1 MDNVTL
7 NGRIH
12 GDIYKGVLTL
22 EKAVVTEM
30 IQLSDSDF
38 TLLTGYLRERFGIN
52 LIKKR
57 TLIESRL
64 NNYLVSNGYN
74 SYKAYLDYALNEK
87 TGTEVSQMI
96 NFLTTN
102 YSYFMREWDH
112 FKHFKEKVLP
122 EIAGGIRDND
132 LRTWSAG
139 CSTGQEPYTLAM
151 LIGDFISER
160 NLKWDAK
167 VLATDISLKA
177 LDAARKGAYDDD
189 ALKNV
194 PSFWKMNYFNK
205 LPDEKWEV
213 NDALKKEVIF
223 RRLNLIEGE
232 FPFKRQLHVIFC
244 RNVMIYFNEETKTK
258 LIDKLYRAMTPGG
271 YLFIGQSE
279 TIDRTDGK
287 FKLVM
292 PSVYKKVVL

>member
-1 MDNVTL
+1 MTSVNINSAENTAG
-7 NGRIH
+7 NG
-12 GDIYKGVLTL
+12 KGIR
-22 EKAVVTEM
+22 M

-38 TLLTGYLRERFGIN
+38 TRLTGYLNERFGIN

-64 NNYLVSNGYN
+64 NNYLVNNGYD
-74 SYKAYLDYALNEK
+74 SYKTYLDHALSDK
-87 TGTEVSQMI
+87 TGTEVGQMI

-112 FKHFKEKVLP
+112 FQFFQDRVLP
-122 EIAGGIRDND
+122 EMARNVRDND

-151 LIGDFISER
+151 LIGDYTAENGLR
-160 NLKWDAK
+160 WDAK
-167 VLATDISLKA
+167 VLATDISMKA
-177 LDAARKGAYDDD
+177 LEAARKGVYEDD

-194 PSFWKMNYFNK
+194 PAGWKLRYFSK
-205 LPDEKWEV
+205 LPDGKWAVSET
-213 NDALKKEVIF
+213 LKKEVIV

-232 FPFKRQLHVIFC
+232 FPFRKPLHIIFC
-244 RNVMIYFNEETKTK
+244 RNVMIYFNEETKKK
-258 LIDKLYRAMTPGG
+258 LIEKYYRALMPGG

-279 TIDRTDGK
+279 SIDRTDGK

-292 PSVYKKVVL
+292 PSVYKKVVP

>member
-1 MDNVTL
+1 LLTAEEKRILTNRCAAGDGMVT
-7 NGRIH
+7 G
-12 GDIYKGVLTL
+12 
-22 EKAVVTEM
+22 M

-38 TLLTGYLRERFGIN
+38 TRLTGYLRERFGIN

-64 NNYLVSNGYN
+64 NNYLVSSGYDN
-74 SYKAYLDYALNEK
+74 YKAYLDHALSDK
-87 TGTEVSQMI
+87 TGAEVSQMI

-112 FKHFKEKVLP
+112 FQFFKDQVLP
-122 EIAGGIRDND
+122 EMARGIRDND

-139 CSTGQEPYTLAM
+139 CSTGQEPFTLAM
-151 LIGDFISER
+151 LIGDYTSEHG
-160 NLKWDAK
+160 LKWDTK
-167 VLATDISLKA
+167 VLATDISMKA
-177 LDAARKGAYDDD
+177 LEAARKGMYEDD
-189 ALKNV
+189 ALKSV
-194 PSFWKMNYFNK
+194 PAYWRLNYFTRQ
-205 LPDEKWEV
+205 PDGKWEV
-213 NDALKKEVIF
+213 SEALKREVIF

-232 FPFKRQLHVIFC
+232 FPFKKPLHIIFC

-258 LIDKLYRAMTPGG
+258 LVDKFYKSMVPGG

-279 TIDRTDGK
+279 SIDRTDGK

>member
-1 MDNVTL
+1 
-7 NGRIH
+7 
-12 GDIYKGVLTL
+12 
-22 EKAVVTEM
+22 M
-30 IQLSDSDF
+30 IQLTDSDF
-38 TLLTGYLRERFGIN
+38 ALLTGYLRERFGIN

-64 NNYLVSNGYN
+64 NNYLVSNGYSN
-74 SYKAYLDYALNEK
+74 YKTYLDYALNDK
-87 TGTEVSQMI
+87 TGAEVSQII

-112 FKHFKEKVLP
+112 FKFFKERALP
-122 EIAGGIRDND
+122 EMAQSIRDRD

-151 LIGDFISER
+151 LIGDFSQD
-160 NLKWDAK
+160 LGLSWDAK

-177 LDAARKGAYDDD
+177 LEAAKKGIYDDD

-194 PSFWKMNYFNK
+194 PSIWKMNYFSK
-205 LPDEKWEV
+205 LPEGKWEV
-213 NDALKKEVIF
+213 SDTLKREVIF

-232 FPFKRQLHVIFC
+232 FPFKKQLHIIFC
-244 RNVMIYFNEETKTK
+244 RNVMIYFNEETKHK
-258 LIDKLYRAMTPGG
+258 LIDKFYRALAPGG

-279 TIDRTDGK
+279 TIDRSDGK
-287 FKLVM
+287 LKLVI
-292 PSVYKKVVL
+292 PSVYKKVGMQ

>member
-1 MDNVTL
+1 
-7 NGRIH
+7 
-12 GDIYKGVLTL
+12 
-22 EKAVVTEM
+22 M
-30 IQLSDSDF
+30 IQLNDSEF
-38 TLLTGYLRERFGIN
+38 ALLTGYLRERFGIN

-74 SYKAYLDYALNEK
+74 NYTAYLDHALSDK
-87 TGTEVSQMI
+87 TGAEVSQMI

-112 FKHFKEKVLP
+112 FKFYKEQALP
-122 EIAGGIRDND
+122 ELARSIRDKD

-151 LIGDFISER
+151 LIRDFSSEYNIS
-160 NLKWDAK
+160 WDAK
-167 VLATDISLKA
+167 VLATDISVKA
-177 LDAARKGAYDDD
+177 LDAARKGVYEDD

-194 PSFWKMNYFNK
+194 PSFWKMTYFNK
-205 LPDEKWEV
+205 LPEGKWDVSEE
-213 NDALKKEVIF
+213 LKKEVIF

-232 FPFKRQLHVIFC
+232 FPFKKKLHVIFC
-244 RNVMIYFNEETKTK
+244 RNVMIYFNEETKAK
-258 LIDKLYRAMTPGG
+258 LVEKFYRALEPGG

-279 TIDRTDGK
+279 TIDRSDGK
-287 FKLVM
+287 LKLLM
-292 PSVYKKVVL
+292 PSVYKKVV

>member
-1 MDNVTL
+1 
-7 NGRIH
+7 
-12 GDIYKGVLTL
+12 
-22 EKAVVTEM
+22 M

-38 TLLTGYLRERFGIN
+38 TRLTGYLRERFGIN
-52 LIKKR
+52 LIHKR

-64 NNYLVSNGYN
+64 NNYLVNSGFD
-74 SYKAYLDYALNEK
+74 SYKAYLDHALNDK
-87 TGTEVSQMI
+87 TGDEVSQMI

-112 FKHFKEKVLP
+112 FKFFKERILP
-122 EIAGGIRDND
+122 EMAQSIRNND

-151 LIGDFISER
+151 LIGDYTSDQSLR
-160 NLKWDAK
+160 WDAK
-167 VLATDISLKA
+167 VLATDISMKA
-177 LDAARKGAYDDD
+177 LEAARKGIYEDE
-189 ALKNV
+189 ALKSV
-194 PSFWKMNYFNK
+194 PSYWKMSYFSR
-205 LPDEKWEV
+205 LPDGRWEAGE
-213 NDALKKEVIF
+213 ALKKEVIF

-232 FPFKRQLHVIFC
+232 FPFKKPLHVIFC
-244 RNVMIYFNEETKTK
+244 RNVMIYFNEETKK
-258 LIDKLYRAMTPGG
+258 NLINKFWHALTPGG

-279 TIDRTDGK
+279 AIDRTDGK